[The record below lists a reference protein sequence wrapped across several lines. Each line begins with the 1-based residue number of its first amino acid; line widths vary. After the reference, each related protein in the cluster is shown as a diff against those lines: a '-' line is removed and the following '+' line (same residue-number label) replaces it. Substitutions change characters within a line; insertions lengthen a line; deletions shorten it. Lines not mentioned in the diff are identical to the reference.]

1 LLAVSLEQEVCAFT
15 CLSRVTSVSTS
26 PEGLG
31 IAVGDGSG
39 TFYVRKPTLCLCV
52 LSSCNRLTRTPA
64 LQVFNPVGLSSTT
77 GDEVADKPKPK
88 NKQKN

>member
-1 LLAVSLEQEVCAFT
+1 MLCRLAVWTKHKAQVTDVAYSPNGQYIVSGSTDNMIIIWDAHTKQEVCAFT

-39 TFYVRKPTLCLCV
+39 TFYVR
-52 LSSCNRLTRTPA
+52 LSL
-64 LQVFNPVGLSSTT
+64 L
-77 GDEVADKPKPK
+77 
-88 NKQKN
+88 